1 MAERIFIKFGGYVSY
16 ARINLGSD
24 WWGRQV
30 IAKIKHSYPLE
41 QLHQDKMKG
50 LEVSWSKQ
58 TGFSVGQLYVGVP
71 WYAD

>member
-1 MAERIFIKFGGYVSY
+1 MLELIWGLIGG
-16 ARINLGSD
+16 R
-24 WWGRQV
+24 RQV